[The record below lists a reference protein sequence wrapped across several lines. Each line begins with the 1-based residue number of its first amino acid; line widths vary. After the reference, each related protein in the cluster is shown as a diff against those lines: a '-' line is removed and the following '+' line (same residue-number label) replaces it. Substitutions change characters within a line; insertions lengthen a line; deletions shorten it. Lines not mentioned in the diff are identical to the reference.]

1 MKIHRV
7 IAPLILAGFVLGLVA
22 VPGIAQQAKPEAKQ
36 TPSKTY
42 IPKEI
47 KDILAQNLATRQTR
61 QDIPFTIFKQLYLPA
76 RDASY
81 IYFFYKIKNS
91 DLGFVPAPAQPGAAA
106 DAPVKLKAVFDV
118 FLQFHQM
125 EEGKAGQG
133 HQGSLCP
140 GHARKGRRR
149 LRPQRRGV
157 VHGRL
162 SADAGILSP
171 GHERHHARSQ
181 EDRHGLQRL
190 RPAGLQVVRQRARH
204 DPDHLPERIQGAPD
218 RRDDRRVPSRLPPLR
233 HSPDLAEHRQ
243 HDQRWAIRS
252 TTFFYI
258 YGAKPDAS
266 GAFNIECQ
274 FEVKKGEE
282 PMIKFAPQS
291 YPNPFVSQPLPMKQ
305 TLVTKTTDEK
315 GVVKE
320 SQKVQDLGVGE
331 LHLHGQDHG
340 QDLGPDLH
348 QVGRFQPSSRSRRSE
363 PAAERSGPARQPI
376 RKLKIFR
383 ERTSPFRLA
392 TITSM

>member
-36 TPSKTY
+36 TPPSKTY

-47 KDILAQNLATRQTR
+47 KDILTQNLATRQTR

-106 DAPVKLKAVFDV
+106 DAPAKLKAVFDV

-125 EEGKAGQG
+125 EEGKPVKVIKEVYVPVTLEKDAAGFDPNAEEWYTVG
-133 HQGSLCP
+133 YPLMPGSYLLATSVTTP
-140 GHARKGRRR
+140 
-149 LRPQRRGV
+149 RP
-157 VHGRL
+157 
-162 SADAGILSP
+162 
-171 GHERHHARSQ
+171 Q

-190 RPAGLQVVRQRARH
+190 RPAGLQVVRRQARH
-204 DPDHLPERIQGAPD
+204 DPDLLQQGIQGAPD
-218 RRDDRRVPSRLPPLR
+218 RGDDRRVPSRVPPLR
-233 HSPDLAEHRQ
+233 HPPDLSEHRQ
-243 HDQRWAIRS
+243 HDATSARTIEV
-252 TTFFYI
+252 FFYI

-274 FEVKKGEE
+274 FEVTKGQE

-291 YPNPFVSQPLPMKQ
+291 YLNPFIDQPLPMKQ
-305 TLVTKTTDEK
+305 TLVTKQTDEK

-320 SQKVQDLGVGE
+320 SQKVQDLPVGAYTFTVKITDKISGLTVSKSVDFTVVE
-331 LHLHGQDHG
+331 A
-340 QDLGPDLH
+340 
-348 QVGRFQPSSRSRRSE
+348 
-363 PAAERSGPARQPI
+363 PA
-376 RKLKIFR
+376 K
-383 ERTSPFRLA
+383 
-392 TITSM
+392 